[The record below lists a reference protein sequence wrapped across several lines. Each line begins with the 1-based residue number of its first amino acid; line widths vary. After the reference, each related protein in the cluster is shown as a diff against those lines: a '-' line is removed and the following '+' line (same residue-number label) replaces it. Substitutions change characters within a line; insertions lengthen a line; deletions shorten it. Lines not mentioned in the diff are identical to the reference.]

1 MLCNATGDPG
11 CTNIEG
17 WLSDAT
23 LYDWH
28 GVNTDVDGKVTE
40 IRNPGNN
47 LAGDLEAELSNLD
60 NLTWLALRQPVDRV
74 HTRRTAG
81 RAGQR
86 PAPTPPAGLLRDLS
100 RKLRET
106 AK

>member
-28 GVNTDVDGKVTE
+28 GVNTDVDGKVPE

-47 LAGDLEAELSNLD
+47 LAGDLEAELSNLA
-60 NLTWLALRQPVDRV
+60 NLTWLALRGNQL
-74 HTRRTAG
+74 TG
-81 RAGQR
+81 CI
-86 PAPTPPAGLLRDLS
+86 PAGLRDLRS
-100 RKLRET
+100 NDMDELGLPDC
-106 AK
+106 